1 MYFWCVSLYFDW
13 KQKNQ
18 TKNKFIAPFHLVTFH
33 QHTISSYLLMVFH
46 QMKTFSA
53 LMAICAGNSQVTGEF
68 PAQRPVAR
76 SFDVFSDLR
85 LDKRLSKQSWGWWFE
100 KPSRPLWRHCY
111 VFKQTHHRRLLWL
124 HDAECFIV
132 IEGVK
137 TVKWTTFDAFRNN

>member
-1 MYFWCVSLYFDW
+1 MYFDVYRCILVENKNI
-13 KQKNQ
+13 KQKLNSSLH
-18 TKNKFIAPFHLVTFH
+18 FIWWHS
-33 QHTISSYLLMVFH
+33 ISIRYHYIYKLFFIKWKH
-46 QMKTFSA
+46 FPR
-53 LMAICAGNSQVTGEF
+53 LMAICAGNSPVTGEF

-111 VFKQTHHRRLLWL
+111 VFKQTDHRRLLWL

-137 TVKWTTFDAFRNN
+137 TVKWTTFDVFRNY